1 MSKTPFSFRSH
12 LWGYDDTFF
21 TVNKDNIIEFVG
33 DKYDFSGLL
42 YPKFI
47 PYIKEVLGVDI
58 TQTTPLTPQAK
69 HLIPEPVINRDFVK
83 EITEILNADQISQEP
98 LTRLKNSH
106 GQTTCLEV
114 YKIVFHGEISRLAD
128 LVVYPESE
136 SDATKIIAAAKKHT
150 VCIVPYGGGTN
161 VTSALQLPE
170 NESRMIVSL
179 DTRRLDKIEWVN
191 EENMTACI
199 QAGIRGKQLE
209 EELGKKGFM
218 LGHQPDSVEFSTLGG
233 WISTNASG
241 MKKNK
246 YGNIDDIVETVY
258 LTSSEG
264 RIEQRE
270 GICRTSMGIK
280 PQANIFGSEGNLGL
294 ITKAVV
300 KIHKKPE
307 STEYES
313 LIFRNFD
320 TGIKFIKELSKSNYI
335 PASFRLVDNFQL
347 GFGQVFKAES
357 KGLKKVMSN
366 LMIWVL
372 KNVKGFK
379 LKEIALAT
387 IVMEGT
393 NSEVAY
399 QKTNIKKLAKKYNAL
414 AAGGNNGK
422 GGYNLTFMIAYI
434 RDFLFEYH
442 IIGDT
447 LETSV
452 PYDKIK
458 KVIKAVE
465 DCYHEEYASL
475 GIKAS
480 PYISYRIP
488 QIYHT
493 GVCIYFMFGI
503 FTEGIDK
510 PDEVFS
516 NLEHKIRETIVKHG
530 GSISH
535 HHGVGKL
542 RKDFLPQILSEPAMN
557 VVKGIKNVTDP
568 ENVFGI
574 RNNVFALDNEPNKRS
589 SL

>member
-1 MSKTPFSFRSH
+1 MSDKIPFSFRSH
-12 LWGYDDTFF
+12 LWGHDDTFF
-21 TVNKDNIIEFVG
+21 EVNKDQIIELKG
-33 DKYDFSGLL
+33 NRYEFSGLT

-58 TQTTPLTPQAK
+58 TKVQPLSPQAE
-69 HLIPEPVINRDFVK
+69 HLITEPIENKPFIEAISKNLKV
-83 EITEILNADQISQEP
+83 DQ
-98 LTRLKNSH
+98 LTNEAMIRLKNSH
-106 GQTTCLEV
+106 GQTTCFEV
-114 YKIVFHGEISRLAD
+114 YKIVYYGKQARLVD
-128 LVVYPESE
+128 LVVYPETE
-136 SDATKIIAAAKKHT
+136 EDASLIIAQAKTHN

-161 VTSALQLPE
+161 VTSALLLPE
-170 NESRMIVSL
+170 NEKRMIVSL
-179 DTRRLDKIEWVN
+179 DMERLNKVLWIN
-191 EENMTACI
+191 EENQTACI
-199 QAGIRGKQLE
+199 QAGIKGLDLEDQLNA
-209 EELGKKGFM
+209 KGYI

-258 LTSSEG
+258 MITPNGIL
-264 RIEQRE
+264 EQRE

-280 PQANIFGSEGNLGL
+280 PQSSIFGSEGNLGL

-307 STEYES
+307 LTQYES
-313 LIFRNFD
+313 LIFKDFD
-320 TGIKFIKELSKSNYI
+320 TGISFIKTLSKTNYI
-335 PASFRLVDNFQL
+335 PASMRLVDNFQL
-347 GFGQVFKAES
+347 GFGQVFKEES
-357 KGLKKVMSN
+357 KGFKKLMSN

-372 KNVKGFK
+372 KNVKGFD
-379 LKEIALAT
+379 LKQIALST
-387 IVMEGT
+387 IVMEG
-393 NSEVAY
+393 SREEVAY
-399 QKTNIKKLAKKYNAL
+399 QQKQLKRLAKQYGAV
-414 AAGGNNGK
+414 AAGGKNGK

-458 KVIKAVE
+458 PMIKAVE
-465 DCYHEEYASL
+465 ECYHKEYKAL
-475 GIKAS
+475 GIKAN

-503 FTEGIDK
+503 YTEGISHPED
-510 PDEVFS
+510 VFS
-516 NLEHKIRETIVKHG
+516 DLEHKIRATIVENG

-542 RKDFLPQILSEPAMN
+542 RKDFLPMITSRQSRDL
-557 VVKGIKNVTDP
+557 VRGIKKATDP
-568 ENVFGI
+568 TNVFGI
-574 RNNVFALDNEPNKRS
+574 GNNVFALEE
-589 SL
+589 

>member
-1 MSKTPFSFRSH
+1 MSNKIPFSFRSH

-21 TVNKDNIIEFVG
+21 EVNQDQVIEFKG
-33 DKYDFSGLL
+33 TRYEFSSQT

-47 PYIKEVLGVDI
+47 PYIREVLGVDI
-58 TQTTPLTPQAK
+58 TRIKPLSPQAE
-69 HLIPEPVINRDFVK
+69 HVIREPIENTAFMAAISKQLKD
-83 EITEILNADQISQEP
+83 DQVSQEP
-98 LTRLKNSH
+98 LVRLKNSH
-106 GQTTCLEV
+106 GQTTCFEV
-114 YKIVFHGEISRLAD
+114 YKIVYHGKITRLVD
-128 LVVYPESE
+128 VVLFPASE
-136 SDATKIIAAAKKHT
+136 EDAGFIIKQAKEHN

-170 NESRMIVSL
+170 NENRMIVSL
-179 DTRRLDKIEWVN
+179 DTRRMNAIEWIN
-191 EENMTACI
+191 EENHTACI
-199 QAGIRGKQLE
+199 QAGIRGLE
-209 EELGKKGFM
+209 LEDKLAEKGFI

-258 LTSSEG
+258 MITPRGNL
-264 RIEQRE
+264 EQRE
-270 GICRTSMGIK
+270 GMCRTSMGIK
-280 PQANIFGSEGNLGL
+280 PQAAVFGSEGNLGL

-300 KIHKKPE
+300 KIHKAPE
-307 STEYES
+307 TTAYES
-313 LIFRNFD
+313 LVFKDFD
-320 TGIKFIKELSKSNYI
+320 TGISFIKELSQANYI

-347 GFGQVFKAES
+347 GFGQVFKQDAR
-357 KGLKKVMSN
+357 GLKKLMSKFT
-366 LMIWVL
+366 IWML
-372 KNVKGFK
+372 KNVKRFD
-379 LKEIALAT
+379 LKQIALAT
-387 IVMEGT
+387 IVMEG
-393 NSEVAY
+393 SKGEVSY
-399 QKTNIKKLAKKYNAL
+399 QKSNLRKLAKKYEAL
-414 AAGGNNGK
+414 AAGSKNGK

-458 KVIKAVE
+458 TVIKAVE
-465 DCYHEEYASL
+465 DCYHREYATL
-475 GIKAS
+475 NIQAK

-503 FTEGIDK
+503 YTEGLPHPEDA
-510 PDEVFS
+510 FS
-516 NLEHKIRETIVKHG
+516 DLEHKIRQTIVENG

-542 RKDFLPQILSEPAMN
+542 RKDFLPLIMSKHSRD
-557 VVKGIKNVTDP
+557 VVRGIKQATDP
-568 ENVFGI
+568 TNVFGI
-574 RNNVFALDNEPNKRS
+574 RNNVFGLDE
-589 SL
+589 